1 VKELHVSE
9 LLMKWD
15 PELTELA
22 ERVRQTFGGD
32 MLAEA
37 YVRALAS
44 VPAIK
49 CPPEFEDLVGHDT
62 DIKVV
67 DATASIAILKQELRR
82 MLTAH

>member
-1 VKELHVSE
+1 
-9 LLMKWD
+9 MKWD

-22 ERVRQTFGGD
+22 ERVRETFGRH

-44 VPAIK
+44 VPAIE
-49 CPPEFEDLVGHDT
+49 CPPEFEDIVGHDT
-62 DIKVV
+62 AVKVV